1 MSQPNIKATIR
12 ESVGKSHARRLRRKG
27 EIPCILYGVEKDT
40 VRLSVSHRD
49 FERLLSETRSVFIV
63 DFGDTKQRSVIRE
76 IQYHPVKGD
85 MIHVDFL
92 RVKAGQ
98 EISVSVPLKFVGN
111 SEGEKVGGIFQEIKV
126 DLEITCLPK
135 YIPENLEINISEL
148 NLGDSIHVSDLNFEN
163 ITIKAESNTAI
174 CTVAMP
180 RKIEEELPVE
190 GEEEEIEEDEDAEP
204 ELVGTKKKDEDEEA
218 EESSKE

>member
-1 MSQPNIKATIR
+1 MSEIHIKATIR
-12 ESVGKSHARRLRRKG
+12 ESVGKSHARRLRRTG
-27 EIPCILYGVEKDT
+27 EIPCILYGVEKDS
-40 VRLSVSHRD
+40 VKLSVSHRD
-49 FERLLSETRSVFIV
+49 FEKLLSETRSVFVV
-63 DFGDTKQRSVIRE
+63 DFGETKQPSVVRE

-85 MIHVDFL
+85 MIHVDLL

-98 EISVSVPLKFVGN
+98 EINVSIPLKFVGTA
-111 SEGEKVGGIFQEIKV
+111 EGEQMGGVLQELKI
-126 DLEITCLPK
+126 DLDVTCLPK
-135 YIPENLEINISEL
+135 FLPDNLEIEISEL

-163 ITIKAESNTAI
+163 ITIKADPATTI

-204 ELVGTKKKDEDEEA
+204 ELVGAKKKDEDAET

>member
-1 MSQPNIKATIR
+1 MSEPNIKATIR

-40 VRLSVSHRD
+40 VRLSISHRD

-98 EISVSVPLKFVGN
+98 EINVSVPLKFIGN
-111 SEGEKVGGIFQEIKV
+111 AEGEKLGGVFQELKV

-135 YIPENLEINISEL
+135 YLPDNLEIDISEL
-148 NLGDSIHVSDLNFEN
+148 DLGDSIHVSDLNFEN
-163 ITIKAESNTAI
+163 ITIKAEPSTAV

-190 GEEEEIEEDEDAEP
+190 GEEEEIEEEDAEP
-204 ELVGTKKKDEDEEA
+204 ELVGTKKKDEDEET

>member
-1 MSQPNIKATIR
+1 MSEFHIKATIR

-27 EIPCILYGVEKDT
+27 EIPCILYGVEKDS
-40 VRLSVSHRD
+40 VKLSVSHRD
-49 FERLLSETRSVFIV
+49 FEKLLSETRSVFVV
-63 DFGDTKQRSVIRE
+63 DFGETKQSSVVRE

-85 MIHVDFL
+85 MIHVDLL

-98 EISVSVPLKFVGN
+98 EINVSVPLKFVGTA
-111 SEGEKVGGIFQEIKV
+111 EGEQMGGVFQELKM
-126 DLEITCLPK
+126 DLDITCLPK
-135 YIPENLEINISEL
+135 YLPDNLEIEISEL

-163 ITIKAESNTAI
+163 IIIKAEPATTI

-190 GEEEEIEEDEDAEP
+190 GEEEEIEEEEAEP
-204 ELVGTKKKDEDEEA
+204 ELVGAKKKDEDEEA